1 MRTSRDTNSVH
12 VGIKHVCAMAT
23 RRNTVINQELQD
35 NTLAFVRFGISKG
48 DVLGHAHCVRN
59 VSFKAVKAICSVTA
73 VMPS

>member
-23 RRNTVINQELQD
+23 GRDTVINQELQD
-35 NTLAFVRFGISKG
+35 NALAFVRFAISKG
-48 DVLGHAHCVRN
+48 NVFSHAHSVRN

>member
-1 MRTSRDTNSVH
+1 MRTSLDTNSVH

-23 RRNTVINQELQD
+23 RRDTVINQELQD
-35 NTLAFVRFGISKG
+35 NALAFVRFGISKG